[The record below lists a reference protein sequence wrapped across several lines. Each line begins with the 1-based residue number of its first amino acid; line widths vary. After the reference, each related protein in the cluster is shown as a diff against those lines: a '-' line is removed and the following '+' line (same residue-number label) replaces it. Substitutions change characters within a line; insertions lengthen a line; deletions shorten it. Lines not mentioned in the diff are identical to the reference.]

1 MTSKIGINESLKF
14 REEIARLKKI
24 YIKIYDENQRMKRR
38 LEKYEKTKRAVRYW
52 NQKEKYENN
61 NIRTTGNRE
70 DNNVVEP
77 SRRVHTTGN

>member
-38 LEKYEKTKRAVRYW
+38 LAKHEESRRMVTYW
-52 NQKEKYENN
+52 NAKEKYENN
-61 NIRTTGNRE
+61 NIGTTGNRE